1 MLRTLVGN
9 PAIHHQLQKP
19 LSHAYII
26 AGEEGSGRGVVLDI
40 LIAKALCQ
48 TKSACMHCPACEKL
62 KHNSHPDLK
71 YYATDKP
78 LTVEQV
84 RTLRKDALMRPND
97 GDKSVFVI
105 FRGEELNTSGQNA
118 LLKLIEEPPKHA
130 LFLLVTNESASVLET
145 IRSRCQTLTLRPV
158 AISEIHHWI
167 TTRYPTY
174 PDPTALAQFAN
185 GFLGSV
191 VAQLEPNKNK
201 KQVEPDQDSKAEFH
215 QLKTGRKKLERLE
228 KPLPEEDHTLLA
240 CASALAKAIIQQDE
254 LRLLEESISLEKRDK
269 HQLLPILQALSQQLI
284 TQLRTDKRNALYA
297 QVKLVEEISRA
308 VEHNNMGGESV
319 AGWLT
324 AAAMDTKRRK

>member
-9 PAIHHQLQKP
+9 PSIHHQLQKP

-40 LIAKALCQ
+40 LIAKALCKTQ
-48 TKSACMHCPACEKL
+48 SACMHCPACEKF
-62 KHNSHPDLK
+62 KHKSHPDLN
-71 YYATDKP
+71 YYGVEKP

-84 RTLRKDALMRPND
+84 RMLRKEALLRPND

-158 AISEIHHWI
+158 PFPQIHHWI
-167 TTRYPTY
+167 TTRYHSY
-174 PDPTALAQFAN
+174 PDPTALAQSAN
-185 GFLGSV
+185 GLIGSV
-191 VAQLEPNKNK
+191 VTQLEPHKKK
-201 KQVEPDQDSKAEFH
+201 KQVEPEQDSKAEFH
-215 QLKTGRKKLERLE
+215 QIKTGRKKLERIE
-228 KPLPEEDHTLLA
+228 KPLPEEDDTLIA
-240 CASALAKAIIQQDE
+240 CATSLAKAIIKQDE
-254 LRLLEESISLEKRDK
+254 LHLLEESISLEKRDK
-269 HQLLPILQALSQQLI
+269 QQLLQIFQALSQQLI
-284 TQLRTDKRNALYA
+284 KELRTDKRNALYA